1 MKKLRS
7 LLLIGLA
14 VAMVCSLA
22 ACSGTSDQ
30 DTASEHVSDTVSV
43 TSEGATESNSQV
55 PETSSEAA
63 SEPAY
68 SEAPDKTVSAGGS
81 SSGSSASKSTGTGNQ
96 KKTSDKKKETT
107 TRKETNT
114 KKETTTKK
122 ETPAI
127 NPSEIQSEIN
137 AYIASKGWEVNSSL
151 TPSNAGWSD
160 RISINGD
167 LSTKEYI
174 IENLKWLVDE
184 FPPSFGKY
192 CYFDGKYF
200 YVLYD

>member
-1 MKKLRS
+1 MKKIRS

-30 DTASEHVSDTVSV
+30 DTASENVSDTVSV
-43 TSEGATESNSQV
+43 TSEEATESNSQV
-55 PETSSEAA
+55 PETSSETA
-63 SEPAY
+63 SEPAS
-68 SEAPDKTVSAGGS
+68 SEAPDKTASAGGS

-107 TRKETNT
+107 TKKETAT

-151 TPSNAGWSD
+151 TPSNAGFNGA
-160 RISINGD
+160 ISMNQSKEKLIAD
-167 LSTKEYI
+167 LKYD
-174 IENLKWLVDE
+174 VDE

-192 CYFDGKYF
+192 CYFDGTYF
-200 YVLYD
+200 YILYD